1 MNDTPTLTDT
11 SFADLLRIIGKGP
24 NMSRPLNQNEARM
37 AARHIFSGNAHPM
50 QTGAFLLLLRYRAEM
65 AEEIAGLV
73 EGAQEVFE
81 GDASNVAPDL
91 DWPTY
96 ADRHKQQPWY
106 ILSALLLAENGTRVL
121 MHGVEGA
128 HDGYAPNGPVFE
140 NLGIRPAGSFAD
152 AGQKITESGF
162 AYLDIKSFCPV
173 VDELLDVRDTLGV
186 RTVINTLARALNPMN
201 APCQVIGVAHPP
213 YMPAHSDVA
222 RLLGQPKSVIMKG
235 GGGEAQRNPLKPCRV
250 STVYDGIIAE
260 ETWPALMPETGVNWR
275 KEALDVNRVPALW
288 RGELDAPESE
298 AAVIATAALALKLVG
313 KADNFADADQQATKM
328 WAERNKDRFS
338 S

>member
-1 MNDTPTLTDT
+1 MTET

-24 NMSRPLNQNEARM
+24 NMSRPLDQEEARI
-37 AARHIFSGNAHPM
+37 AARHIFSGTAHPM

-73 EGAQEVFE
+73 EGAQEVFT
-81 GDASNVAPDL
+81 DSIPDFTPDL

-96 ADRHKQQPWY
+96 ADRHKQQPWF

-121 MHGVEGA
+121 MHGVDGA
-128 HDGYAPNGPVFE
+128 DQGYAPNGPVFDG
-140 NLGIRPAGSFAD
+140 LGIKPAASFSD
-152 AGQKITESGF
+152 ACTHMMDSGF

-173 VDELLDVRDTLGV
+173 VEDLLDVRATLGV
-186 RTVINTLARALNPMN
+186 RTVINTLARALNPMK
-201 APCQVIGVAHPP
+201 APAQVIGVAHPP
-213 YMPAHSDVA
+213 YMPAHADVA
-222 RLLGQPKSVIMKG
+222 KLLGQPKSVIMKG

-250 STVYDGIIAE
+250 STVDDGIIGE

-275 KEALDVNRVPALW
+275 NEALDRARVPALW

-298 AAVIATAALALKLVG
+298 AAVISTAALALKLVG
-313 KADNFADADQQATKM
+313 KADNFEDADNLALMM
-328 WAERNKDRFS
+328 WAERNKNRFS
-338 S
+338 I